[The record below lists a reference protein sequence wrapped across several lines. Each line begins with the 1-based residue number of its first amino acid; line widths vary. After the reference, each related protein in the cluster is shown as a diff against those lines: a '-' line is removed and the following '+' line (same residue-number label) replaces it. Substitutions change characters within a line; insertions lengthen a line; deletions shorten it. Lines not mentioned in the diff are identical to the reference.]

1 LSREARQGVRDHRSA
16 AFFVLRTPL
25 LPFDTLLDWAN
36 AGPDEDAL
44 FAHLRAVAARPEV
57 AEALALASADL
68 SAALI
73 EKPSEKP
80 SKKVLLAL
88 ARYVARMSS
97 RSTPFG
103 LFAGCS
109 VGILGET
116 TNLALPPLSE
126 YARRTDP
133 GIELLLRVSDALD
146 EETRQR
152 APLVPTSTRYELAG
166 QLRYVEERGMDH
178 PLRAARSGRE
188 LRAALALAEQR
199 LPAKELAAALAGEL
213 GAPVEAAER
222 YVGQLVA
229 NQILV
234 PDIRP
239 RPTADDP
246 ARDFA
251 ARLHAIGA
259 PQAAAVDALTDEL
272 RRIDAAPFGTA
283 TYASIRERIEELA
296 PGETPNKTLL
306 TVLRK
311 PSAELALNG
320 AIADELL
327 DVAEMLRRL
336 FAPPENEAL
345 GFFREKFRERYDNRF
360 VPLLEVLDEELG
372 IGLPGFG
379 PPAADDLPLLHDVP
393 LREKPELNV
402 LTPLHRFLLE
412 RVGTMIRN
420 GQRELLLTDADIERM
435 AVADPLPLPDSFAAV
450 GILSGDGTFV
460 LNAFTG
466 PSGAQFAARFCH
478 GDERLTR
485 CVREW
490 LREEERLAP
499 DVLFAEV
506 VALPDR
512 RDANVVARPAFTDYE
527 IPFLAT
533 SSRPREQQ
541 IEACDLLLG
550 IHDGRLRLWS
560 CAHDREVM
568 PRVTNAHNFRI
579 RGVSA
584 YRFLGAL
591 QRQRLAG
598 ALAWDWGPLAALP
611 DLPRVRYRNVI
622 LERARWTIAPSEVKA
637 LGAEAAKRRGMPRFV
652 VLEHLDHELLI
663 DWENPVSID
672 AFLAVPLPN
681 EKVADKV
688 ALQELLPRP
697 EAMRVHGPEGRFANE
712 VVLPFLRRQPRR
724 ERAVAPS
731 PDTPSRIRN
740 FPPGNGEWLY
750 WKLYTGYSTAD
761 RLLVESI
768 APAMRR
774 LEEEGRLSSWF
785 FLRYSDPAHH
795 LRLRIRGGDAGDL
808 LKELGTLFASLME
821 SGWLAKVQLDTYER
835 ELERYGGTGQ
845 IDGIETL
852 FAADSAA
859 VVAALPYLQSDTTLR
874 WQTAAWGTDR
884 LIDDLGVR
892 EAHKPA
898 LLDYLS
904 KEFGSEFD
912 DGRPTREALARKTR
926 ETRLALDAIFDD
938 PALRPWQPAYNERSR
953 VLAGLDLRLDREPPF
968 QDGIVAS
975 LLHLHLNRVFRSRKR
990 EQERV
995 LYDLLL
1001 RRERS
1006 RMARNGAGVRA

>member
-1 LSREARQGVRDHRSA
+1 MTREHRSGG
-16 AFFVLRTPL
+16 FFILRTPL
-25 LPFDTLLDWAN
+25 LPFETLLDWAN
-36 AGPDEDAL
+36 AGPDEEKL
-44 FAHLRAVAARPEV
+44 LAHLRALAARPEV

-68 SAALI
+68 SAALE
-73 EKPSEKP
+73 EKPSR
-80 SKKVLLAL
+80 KVLLAL
-88 ARYVARMSS
+88 ARYVVRMSS

-109 VGILGET
+109 VGTVGET
-116 TNLALPPLSE
+116 TDLELPPLTA

-133 GIELLLRVSDALD
+133 GLELLLRVSDALD

-166 QLRYVEERGMDH
+166 QLRYVEERGLEH
-178 PLRAARSGRE
+178 PLRAARTGRE
-188 LRAALALAEQR
+188 LRTALALAAQR
-199 LPAKELAAALAGEL
+199 PAAKELAAALAREL
-213 GAPVEAAER
+213 GAPAEAAER

-246 ARDFA
+246 ACDFA

-272 RRIDAAPFGTA
+272 RRIDAAPLGTA
-283 TYASIRERIEELA
+283 TYEVVRQRIEELA
-296 PGETPNKTLL
+296 PGSTPNQALL

-311 PSAELALNG
+311 PSHDLTFDRR
-320 AIADELL
+320 IADGLL
-327 DVAEMLRRL
+327 DAAEVLRRL
-336 FAPPENEAL
+336 FAPPEKDPL
-345 GFFREKFRERYDNRF
+345 RVFRDEFRARYDTRF
-360 VPLLEVLDEELG
+360 VPLLEALDEELG

-379 PPAADDLPLLHDVP
+379 PPAADDLPLLDGVP
-393 LREKPELNV
+393 LRERPELDV
-402 LTPLHRFLLE
+402 LAPVHKVLLE
-412 RVGTMIRN
+412 KIGPLLCD
-420 GQRELLLTDADIERM
+420 GPRELVLTDADVGRM
-435 AVADPLPLPDSFAAV
+435 AVAEPLPLPDSFAGV
-450 GILSGDGTFV
+450 GVLAADGTFV

-490 LREEERLAP
+490 LRDEEALAR

-512 RDANVVARPAFTDYE
+512 RDANVVARPAFTERE

-541 IEACDLLLG
+541 IEACDLLVG
-550 IHDGRLRLWS
+550 IRDARLRLWS
-560 CAHDREVM
+560 RAHDREVVA
-568 PRVTNAHNFRI
+568 RVTNAHNFRM

-591 QRQRLAG
+591 QRQRVAG
-598 ALAWDWGPLAALP
+598 ALGWDWGPLAALP

-622 LERARWTIAPSEVKA
+622 FERARWTIEPSEVRA
-637 LGAEAAKRRGMPRFV
+637 LGAEVAKRRGMPRFV
-652 VLEHLDHELLI
+652 LLEHLDHELLI
-663 DWENPVSID
+663 DWENPVSIE
-672 AFLAVPLPN
+672 AFLAVAPA
-681 EKVADKV
+681 KDKKV
-688 ALQELLPRP
+688 ALLELFPQP
-697 EAMRVHGPEGRFANE
+697 EAMPVRGPEGRFTNE
-712 VVLPFLRRQPRR
+712 LVIPFLRRQPRP
-724 ERAVAPS
+724 VAATLPIAE
-731 PDTPSRIRN
+731 TPSRLRD
-740 FPPGNGEWLY
+740 FAPGAGEWLY

-768 APAMRR
+768 VPVMHR
-774 LEEEGRLSSWF
+774 LQREGRLSSWF
-785 FLRYSDPAHH
+785 FLRYGDPDHH

-808 LKELGTLFASLME
+808 LQELGGLFASLME
-821 SGWLAKVQLDTYER
+821 SGWLGKVQLDTYAR
-835 ELERYGGTGQ
+835 EVERYGGAGQ
-845 IDGIETL
+845 IDRIEML

-859 VVAALPYLQSDTTLR
+859 VAAALPYMQRDATLR
-874 WQTAAWGTDR
+874 WQTAAWGASR
-884 LIDDLGVR
+884 LIDDLGVA
-892 EAHKPA
+892 EIHKCA
-898 LLDYLS
+898 LLERLCR
-904 KEFGSEFD
+904 EFGGELD
-912 DGRPTREALARKTR
+912 AGRMTREALARKTR
-926 ETRLALDAIFDD
+926 ALRAPLDAVFDD
-938 PALRPWQPAYNERSR
+938 AALRPWQTAYEERSR
-953 VLAGLDLRLDREPPF
+953 VIASLALGLDREPPF
-968 QDGIVAS
+968 DDGIIAS
-975 LLHLHLNRVFRSRKR
+975 LLHLHLNRVFRSSPR

-1006 RMARNGAGVRA
+1006 RVARNGTRTVTPR